1 MGRAASSRH
10 RVIERTAFQR
20 RVPKPG
26 EASFSDHRSS
36 SYEGSVKF
44 LNRRSTLQ
52 TGELNP
58 PAVIKLEPASAA
70 STRPME
76 FARIGGRRGKSP
88 WQRIAC
94 PIRCDNPA
102 GPPTSTK
109 RRFAP
114 LFEVRLYRGGEAR
127 GHAAM
132 TAYVAGLSPLGPP
145 SPRAWQVGPRLAEA
159 DLHSGAPA
167 QTWSQSRGAHCHLR
181 SPHTR
186 HQLCDG
192 LEYPAAAARR
202 RSRSSA
208 HRAALL
214 HRCAQVHWPGR
225 PPAHQLP
232 RHLSTPRRSLC

>member
-132 TAYVAGLSPLGPP
+132 TV
-145 SPRAWQVGPRLAEA
+145 RLRCR
-159 DLHSGAPA
+159 
-167 QTWSQSRGAHCHLR
+167 TF
-181 SPHTR
+181 
-186 HQLCDG
+186 
-192 LEYPAAAARR
+192 AARSTKSSSVASRSTPCRGRSALR
-202 RSRSSA
+202 RSRPNLVAEPRSS
-208 HRAALL
+208 L
-214 HRCAQVHWPGR
+214 
-225 PPAHQLP
+225 PPPEPSHSSP
-232 RHLSTPRRSLC
+232 TV